1 MFHDPELDHLTDG
14 KGDIPSQPFY
24 NNIEHLRTKQCP
36 PQPIPK
42 FEEALDLIMQPDNY
56 HVKFNVRYLI
66 DQSKFILISLLYRL
80 TLNLITH
87 QRDCSN

>member
-56 HVKFNVRYLI
+56 HVKFNVSYL
-66 DQSKFILISLLYRL
+66 FINLKLY
-80 TLNLITH
+80 
-87 QRDCSN
+87 